1 MNGEESRPNEFV
13 IFYLDEQLY
22 GVDIQSVQII
32 ERVKSIQRVPKAP
45 RCVQGIMNLR
55 GEIIPLINLRELFG
69 LDPIEYGEETRIIII
84 KLEDTM
90 TGIIVD
96 SVREVVELSEE
107 QIESVQ
113 NVQGKMNNNHI
124 LGVGKIEEGTII
136 TLLHLKNIVEEAFEI
151 EQI

>member
-1 MNGEESRPNEFV
+1 MNRPNEFV
-13 IFYLDEQLY
+13 IFNLDTQLY
-22 GVDIQSVQII
+22 GIDIQSVQII
-32 ERVKSIQRVPKAP
+32 ERIKSIQRVPKAP
-45 RCVQGIMNLR
+45 RCIQGVMNLR
-55 GEIIPLINLRELFG
+55 GEIIPLINLREQFQLA
-69 LDPIEYGEETRIIII
+69 PKEYSEETRIIII

-96 SVREVVELSEE
+96 SVREVLELTSD
-107 QIESVQ
+107 QIETVQ

-151 EQI
+151 EQV